1 MARLANRLSGW
12 FWPGAVNP
20 IRQAK
25 LHAGETFAR
34 LTETQITETARILGL
49 TEDEGGILHVHYT
62 SRLHR
67 ANRTLDEGQRT
78 LALPSFLGRFE
89 KVAQRAAPRINLGA
103 KVAARNSASLKRSA
117 FPA

>member
-12 FWPGAVNP
+12 FWPGAGAP
-20 IRQAK
+20 IRQTH

-49 TEDEGGILHVHYT
+49 TKDEGGILHVHYN

-67 ANRTLDEGQRT
+67 ADRTLDEGQRT

-89 KVAQRAAPRINLGA
+89 KVVQRAAPRIKLGA
-103 KVAARNSASLKRSA
+103 KITARASASLKRDA

>member
-1 MARLANRLSGW
+1 MARLADRLSGW
-12 FWPGAVNP
+12 LAPGAASP
-20 IRQAK
+20 IQQTV

-34 LTETQITETARILGL
+34 LTKTQITETARILGL
-49 TEDEGGILHVHYT
+49 TEDEGGILHVRYA

-89 KVAQRAAPRINLGA
+89 KVAPRGA
-103 KVAARNSASLKRSA
+103 HFTPLKRDA
-117 FPA
+117 LTA

>member
-1 MARLANRLSGW
+1 MDRLADRLSGW
-12 FWPGAVNP
+12 FTPGAGAP
-20 IRQAK
+20 IGQTD

-34 LTETQITETARILGL
+34 MTKTQITETARILGL
-49 TEDEGGILHVHYT
+49 TEDEGGILHVRYT

-89 KVAQRAAPRINLGA
+89 KVATRKAHF
-103 KVAARNSASLKRSA
+103 ASLRRDA
-117 FPA
+117 RTA

>member
-1 MARLANRLSGW
+1 MARHADRLSGR
-12 FWPGAVNP
+12 FGPGAGTP
-20 IRQAK
+20 IQQTD

-34 LTETQITETARILGL
+34 LTKTQITETARILGL

-67 ANRTLDEGQRT
+67 ASRTLDEGQRT

-89 KVAQRAAPRINLGA
+89 RVAPRGA
-103 KVAARNSASLKRSA
+103 HLH
-117 FPA
+117 P

>member
-1 MARLANRLSGW
+1 MAKLADRLSGW
-12 FWPGAVNP
+12 FGPGAGTP
-20 IRQAK
+20 IRQTD

-49 TEDEGGILHVHYT
+49 TEDEGGILHVRYT

-67 ANRTLDEGQRT
+67 ANRTLDEDQRT

-89 KVAQRAAPRINLGA
+89 RVAPRGA
-103 KVAARNSASLKRSA
+103 GLR
-117 FPA
+117 P